1 MAYVDL
7 NPVRAKIASNVETS
21 DHTSVQVRAN
31 ELRKSP
37 EKTNDALRPVVGL
50 SVFRLPMTEAQY
62 IELVDYTGR
71 QIRPD
76 KRGAIAES
84 EPPALRRLGL
94 DRDHWT
100 AHVKGIGSAY
110 WRTVGSAQAIAE
122 KAKAIRQLWMKGIGY
137 ARWLERYF

>member
-1 MAYVDL
+1 ML
-7 NPVRAKIASNVETS
+7 HPI
-21 DHTSVQVRAN
+21 
-31 ELRKSP
+31 
-37 EKTNDALRPVVGL
+37 VGL

-94 DRDHWT
+94 DADHWT
-100 AHVKGIGSAY
+100 GHVKGIGSAY
-110 WRTVGSAQAIAE
+110 WRIIGT
-122 KAKAIRQLWMKGIGY
+122 AKAIMAKAKEITKEWMKAVGY
-137 ARWLERYF
+137 ARWLGRFL